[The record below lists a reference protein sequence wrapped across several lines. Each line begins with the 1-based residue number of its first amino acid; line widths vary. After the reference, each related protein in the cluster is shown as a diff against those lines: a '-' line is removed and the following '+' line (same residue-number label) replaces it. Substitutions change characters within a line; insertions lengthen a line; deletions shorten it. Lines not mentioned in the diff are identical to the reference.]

1 MLRAVSLQTKM
12 DSQIFINSTPPL
24 ALRLNMSLPLF
35 LCPCCFQWAINLWV
49 GVQKLLQPI
58 FSLSMGAYLCLCVC
72 VLMVVERSFGV
83 IPYKYWWAV
92 GVKRVRTAA
101 PSPPFQFCR
110 GGSWWVALRSCSEYL
125 ACAIMVFGNPWTTIS
140 TEDCQTSQQCPG
152 AIPLRNTV
160 YKKSFYGNW
169 VAELWVNSG
178 IERHQ
183 MGLLIER
190 VVIN

>member
-1 MLRAVSLQTKM
+1 
-12 DSQIFINSTPPL
+12 
-24 ALRLNMSLPLF
+24 
-35 LCPCCFQWAINLWV
+35 
-49 GVQKLLQPI
+49 
-58 FSLSMGAYLCLCVC
+58 
-72 VLMVVERSFGV
+72 MVVERSFGV

-190 VVIN
+190 VVINSQDMTALSAGFFGCVCFQFLSGSWSETSLRKTAWKQTQTFEFGKT